1 MTARECTAE
10 CLLVAVP
17 SLWPE
22 PFGLIGLDAA
32 SLGRPAVAF
41 DVGGIGEWLT
51 DGLNGRLVEPG
62 AGEEGLARAIV
73 SLLGE
78 PAERERMGQHALEV
92 SRRMSVAAHVERL
105 EGVLLDAASAQPVR
119 NPVVIMKH
127 WTILTCEYPPGCG
140 GVGDYTAQVAAA
152 LAAVGDTVTV
162 FCPPRPADVF
172 SDSGPSVVG
181 HAGVE
186 VVVLDDVYG
195 RLGRRAIDERLN
207 RAPSAIPST
216 ILVQYVPTGFGL
228 RGANIPWCRWLL
240 ERSRRPGTDVR
251 VMFHEPYF
259 EFTWS
264 PVLQNALAIA
274 ERLMAKV
281 LLRAASRV
289 YVSTD
294 AWRRYLAPH
303 MPAGRP
309 PEFVTLPIPSAIPR
323 SHRESEIADRRAEL
337 LGSSSTRLV
346 GHFGTFGSEVAPM
359 LATALTRLLND
370 GSKISAVC
378 VGSGSDEFVRSLS
391 GTTPAIGEWLH
402 GTGRVSAPEAALT
415 LSACDL
421 LLQPFPDGVTT
432 RRTSVMAGLIN
443 ARAIVTTNGHLTEPL
458 WADTGAVALAAA
470 PDTDAFVAAARHLL
484 SEDDDR
490 AALAARGE
498 KTYRERFALSHTVRA
513 LRGAVEGAAA

>member
-1 MTARECTAE
+1 
-10 CLLVAVP
+10 
-17 SLWPE
+17 
-22 PFGLIGLDAA
+22 
-32 SLGRPAVAF
+32 
-41 DVGGIGEWLT
+41 
-51 DGLNGRLVEPG
+51 
-62 AGEEGLARAIV
+62 
-73 SLLGE
+73 
-78 PAERERMGQHALEV
+78 
-92 SRRMSVAAHVERL
+92 
-105 EGVLLDAASAQPVR
+105 
-119 NPVVIMKH
+119 MKH

-162 FCPPRPADVF
+162 FCPPRPADVS
-172 SDSGPSVVG
+172 SDAGPLVVS

-195 RLGRRAIDERLN
+195 RLGRRAIDERLDDS
-207 RAPSAIPST
+207 SAIPST

-240 ERSRRPGTDVR
+240 ERSRRPGSDVR

-264 PVLQNALAIA
+264 PLLQNALALA
-274 ERLMAKV
+274 ERWMAKI

-303 MPAGRP
+303 MPAGRSP
-309 PEFVTLPIPSAIPR
+309 DLVTLPIPSAIPR
-323 SHRESEIADRRAEL
+323 CLRESDIADRRTLL
-337 LGSSSTRLV
+337 LGSSANRLV
-346 GHFGTFGSEVAPM
+346 GHFGTFGSEVAP
-359 LATALTRLLND
+359 LLQGALTQVLNGD
-370 GSKISAVC
+370 PGIAAVC
-378 VGSGSDEFVRSLS
+378 IGSGSDEFVRSLS
-391 GTTPAIGEWLH
+391 GTTPTIRERIH

-432 RRTSVMAGLIN
+432 RRTSIMAGLIN
-443 ARAIVTTNGHLTEPL
+443 ARAIVTTTGHLSEPL
-458 WADTGAVALAAA
+458 WAETGAVALADAR
-470 PDTDAFVAAARHLL
+470 DTDALVAAARTLL
-484 SEDDDR
+484 SKGDDR

-498 KTYRERFALSHTVRA
+498 RTYRERFALSHTVRA
-513 LRGAVEGAAA
+513 LRGAVEGAAE